1 MTSTPVAPPEAAE
14 PPEEEPILEGGDMTL
29 LEHLFELRSR
39 VTWSAAAVV
48 VGMIP
53 FFVPV
58 IGIGAINFLLQPARD
73 QNPDFQAQA
82 ITPMENIVTY
92 FRVALLGGVALG
104 MPVLIYQV
112 LRFVTPALTPQEKR
126 WVLPVVIGASLSFA
140 LGLAFGYLVVL
151 PTAYGFLFSFGQGF
165 AEIAPTIS
173 SYIDLTTRLLL
184 IMGLVFETPIVIMGL
199 AKFGVVSARK
209 LLGWWRF
216 ALVGSFLISAIA
228 TPTPDPI
235 TQTLVGGPIFILYMF
250 GILLAWFIK
259 RD

>member
-1 MTSTPVAPPEAAE
+1 VTTAEAPPDAEAE
-14 PPEEEPILEGGDMTL
+14 ELPPLEGGEMTL

-39 VTWSAAAVV
+39 ITWSAGAIVL
-48 VGMIP
+48 GFIP
-53 FFVPV
+53 FFYFPFGFGV
-58 IGIGAINFLLQPARD
+58 IDFLMDPARD

-82 ITPMENIVTY
+82 ITPMENLVTY
-92 FRVALLGGVALG
+92 FRVALLGAIALA
-104 MPVLIYQV
+104 MPMLIYQ
-112 LRFVTPALTPQEKR
+112 LLAFVTPAMTPQEKR
-126 WVLPVVIGASLSFA
+126 WILPVVVGASLSFA
-140 LGLAFGYLVVL
+140 LGLVFGYLIVL
-151 PTAYGFLFSFGQGF
+151 PTAYGFLFSFGRDV

-184 IMGLVFETPIVIMGL
+184 VMGLVFETPIVIMGL

-216 ALVGSFLISAIA
+216 ALVGSFIISAIA

-235 TQTLVGGPIFILYMF
+235 TQTLVGGPIFILYMV
-250 GILLAWFIK
+250 GIGLAWFVK